1 MCYKKFAFLR
11 DVVHFPWIALAGGR
25 ALLFKEN
32 IWQVKLSNGIYMKKE
47 NIQIPKFSGI
57 EYGNE
62 AGGIY
67 RLKSGK
73 RESKKV
79 EKLESFL

>member
-1 MCYKKFAFLR
+1 M
-11 DVVHFPWIALAGGR
+11 
-25 ALLFKEN
+25 LLFKET

-47 NIQIPKFSGI
+47 SIQITKFTGI
-57 EYGNE
+57 EHGNE
-62 AGGIY
+62 ADGIY
-67 RLKSGK
+67 SLKSGK